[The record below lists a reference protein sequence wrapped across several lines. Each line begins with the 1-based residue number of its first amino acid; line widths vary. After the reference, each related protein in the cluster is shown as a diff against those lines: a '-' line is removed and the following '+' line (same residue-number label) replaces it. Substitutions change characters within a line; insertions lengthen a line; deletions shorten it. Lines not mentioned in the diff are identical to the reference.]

1 MVVACVSVVVFVG
14 LYGIGDPALLLID
27 PDAPA
32 AERERATQM
41 LGLDRPLWAQYLTFV
56 TNALQGDLGRSYVF
70 NEPSIG
76 LILSRL
82 PATLELALV
91 ALVLAVFVGIPLG
104 LWAGLKGDGVADRA
118 IVTGSILGFSL
129 PNFWQGMILVWVFAV
144 ILGWLPSN
152 GRGELATIPVLG
164 IKTSLA
170 TVDGLRH
177 LLLPAVN
184 LALFKVALLIRL
196 TRAGVREALT
206 LDFVRFA
213 RAKGLTERRVIGV
226 HVLKY
231 IMVPVVTVTGLEF
244 GQLIAFATVT
254 ETVFAWPGSGKLI
267 IDSIYKLDR
276 PVVVAYL
283 MVVVLL
289 FVAINTLV
297 DILYSALDPRVRLT
311 EKR

>member
-1 MVVACVSVVVFVG
+1 MTAFILRRLIQAAMVVACVSVVVFVG

-177 LLLPAVN
+177 LLLPAVEGGEQ
-184 LALFKVALLIRL
+184 VAAHEVERSIERL
-196 TRAGVREALT
+196 VAESMRA
-206 LDFVRFA
+206 
-213 RAKGLTERRVIGV
+213 
-226 HVLKY
+226 
-231 IMVPVVTVTGLEF
+231 
-244 GQLIAFATVT
+244 
-254 ETVFAWPGSGKLI
+254 
-267 IDSIYKLDR
+267 LDR
-276 PVVVAYL
+276 ADITDEARHAL
-283 MVVVLL
+283 AELGN
-289 FVAINTLV
+289 FVAWR
-297 DILYSALDPRVRLT
+297 DR
-311 EKR
+311 